1 MEVILR
7 AYVPNLGGPGDIV
20 TVKDGYARN
29 YLVPKGLAIPAS
41 KKSIEAIEKER
52 QIILAKAERQR
63 KRFESLAERLNKLEL
78 VIPQRVIEEDRIYGS
93 VSAVDIASA
102 LKEKGFDI
110 SRKQV
115 LLDEPIKKLGEYI
128 VPIRLAPE
136 VSASIKLKVVPHTS
150 S

>member
-7 AYVPNLGGPGDIV
+7 AYVPNLGAPGDIV

-41 KKSIEAIEKER
+41 KKSLKAIERER

-63 KRFESLAERLNKLEL
+63 RKFESLAERLNNLEL
-78 VIPQRVIEEDRIYGS
+78 VIPQRVIEEDRLYGS
-93 VSAVDIASA
+93 VSTTEIVSA
-102 LKEKGFDI
+102 LKEQGFDI
-110 SRKQV
+110 SKKQV

-136 VSASIKLKVVPHTS
+136 VTAHIKLKVVPYEA
-150 S
+150 

>member
-7 AYVPNLGGPGDIV
+7 AYVPNLGAPGDIV

-41 KKSIEAIEKER
+41 KKSIKAIERER

-63 KRFESLAERLNKLEL
+63 RKFESLAEKLNQLEL
-78 VIPQRVIEEDRIYGS
+78 EIPQRVIEEDRLYGS
-93 VSAVDIASA
+93 VSATEIVAT
-102 LKEKGFDI
+102 LKEQGFEI
-110 SRKQV
+110 AKKQV
-115 LLDEPIKKLGEYI
+115 LLDEPIKKLGEYE

-136 VSASIKLKVVPHTS
+136 VTAHIKTKVVPVE
-150 S
+150 

>member
-7 AYVPNLGGPGDIV
+7 AYVPNLGAPGDIV

-41 KKSIEAIEKER
+41 KKSIKAIERER

-63 KRFESLAERLNKLEL
+63 RKFESLAERLNHLEL
-78 VIPQRVIEEDRIYGS
+78 EIPQRVIEEDRLYGS
-93 VSAVDIASA
+93 VSATEIASA
-102 LKEKGFDI
+102 LKEQGFEI
-110 SRKQV
+110 TKKQV
-115 LLDEPIKKLGEYI
+115 LLDEPIKKLGEYV

-136 VSASIKLKVVPHTS
+136 VTAHLKLKVVPLA
-150 S
+150 

>member
-7 AYVPNLGGPGDIV
+7 AYVPNLGAPGDIV

-41 KKSIEAIEKER
+41 KKSIKAIERER

-63 KRFESLAERLNKLEL
+63 RKFESLAEKLNQLEL
-78 VIPQRVIEEDRIYGS
+78 EIPQRVIEEDRLYGS
-93 VSAVDIASA
+93 VSATEIVAT
-102 LKEKGFDI
+102 LKEQGFEI
-110 SRKQV
+110 AKKQV
-115 LLDEPIKKLGEYI
+115 LLDEPIKKLGEYE

-136 VSASIKLKVVPHTS
+136 VTAHIKIKVVPVE
-150 S
+150 

>member
-7 AYVPNLGGPGDIV
+7 AYVPNLGAPGDIV

-41 KKSIEAIEKER
+41 KKSLKAIERER

-63 KRFESLAERLNKLEL
+63 RKFESLAERLNNLEL
-78 VIPQRVIEEDRIYGS
+78 VIPQRVIEEDRLYGS
-93 VSAVDIASA
+93 VSTTEIASA
-102 LKEKGFDI
+102 LKEQGFDI
-110 SRKQV
+110 SKKQV
-115 LLDEPIKKLGEYI
+115 LLDEPIKKLGEYL

-136 VSASIKLKVVPHTS
+136 VTAHIKLKVVPYEA
-150 S
+150 

>member
-7 AYVPNLGGPGDIV
+7 AYVPNLGAPGDIV

-41 KKSIEAIEKER
+41 KKSLKAIERER

-63 KRFESLAERLNKLEL
+63 RKFESLAERLNNLEL
-78 VIPQRVIEEDRIYGS
+78 VIPQRVIEEDRLYGS
-93 VSAVDIASA
+93 VSTTEIVSA
-102 LKEKGFDI
+102 LKEQGFDI
-110 SRKQV
+110 SKKQV

-136 VSASIKLKVVPHTS
+136 VTAHIKVKVVPYEA
-150 S
+150 